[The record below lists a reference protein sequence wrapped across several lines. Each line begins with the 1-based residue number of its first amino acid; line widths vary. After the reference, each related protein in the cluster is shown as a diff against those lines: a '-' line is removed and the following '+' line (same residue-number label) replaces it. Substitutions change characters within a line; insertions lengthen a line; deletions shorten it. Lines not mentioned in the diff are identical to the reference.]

1 MSYANAAHDTDNH
14 TQQKRRYGDS
24 CEQCRRRKRK
34 CDAHEAPCAQ
44 CLKSGYECVFP
55 ATAAPARLAR
65 TINELDYHKDF
76 ISKLAAAND
85 DERAELL
92 GDWSRK
98 HLSNNAAASTS
109 ANNGNGNGNGNGRRK
124 RRKTDDRGRPE
135 NGITVKS
142 EPSEPSSPTKFKHNA
157 ASHLH
162 YNANESL
169 PLTNVPPDR
178 TEMLVSSVLGS
189 QALSPTSQNLVHEQY
204 TPSQRQSQLLLT
216 TYFCWQCPQHLT
228 ITKSL
233 FLRDMKNGGG
243 PWYSPFLL
251 NALYAHASRHLST
264 IEAGGD
270 YAFKARVY
278 LAGELDKPSSIP
290 TIQGLLILGGRDCA
304 LGRISQGFILAG
316 IAFRMISDLGID
328 REDESALSSFSHE
341 ERTVHR
347 RVVWSA
353 YTWDKLISL
362 VLGRAPTFPKPP
374 CPLPQYH
381 DDTDNED
388 SWAPIFLEDD
398 GPPQA
403 ANYPH
408 ALAHE
413 SLTFEN
419 SCKLWMI
426 IEDILTTVYV
436 TRAPFEECNQFVS
449 NTHKQLQTYMW
460 TLPGSISLD
469 VRALPAICPPVHI
482 LTLNL
487 LTRTTWI
494 LLYRPYTLASP
505 TPPFSNTPFPDSI
518 DICRRNAAEI
528 NALFG
533 LHERSFG
540 LCNMTYL
547 MTYCAYVSATID
559 LAELLSNDPVRSHDA
574 KERLVLTFHVLAK
587 GAEYTPGLQ
596 RSIALLRQ
604 RYLQKTQQQAEAQ
617 EAASSGQA
625 GSVHRPRATDTGI
638 HHTPPASHTALPG
651 PIIKADPV
659 VSSASASMVP
669 PTASTTT
676 STTGTANLPTPADDE
691 LDLDGWFSAMTNSS
705 LGDMYLDGTDLGLQ
719 NFFAASTTSASGST
733 PQPHTQQQ
741 QQQPQLQ
748 PQSHQQQQQQ
758 HPQHNQHHNPA
769 LLPSTPYADF
779 FDMSLAT
786 FDSLHGS
793 LAAFPSSTQE
803 QQ

>member
-1 MSYANAAHDTDNH
+1 MSHSLSFNQIHSNDTHSNH
-14 TQQKRRYGDS
+14 FDLDSSSHQKRRYGDS

-65 TINELDYHKDF
+65 TINQLDYHKDF
-76 ISKLAAAND
+76 INQLASATD
-85 DERAELL
+85 DHRAELL
-92 GDWSRK
+92 ADWSRK
-98 HLSNNAAASTS
+98 HSSIHPSAS
-109 ANNGNGNGNGNGRRK
+109 ANNRRK
-124 RRKTDDRGRPE
+124 RRKTNTNANPTPSGSL
-135 NGITVKS
+135 TVKEEPGVKEESAS
-142 EPSEPSSPTKFKHNA
+142 EPNA

-162 YNANESL
+162 VLDGQSDNM

-178 TEMLVSSVLGS
+178 TELLVSSVLGS
-189 QALSPTSQNLVHEQY
+189 QALSPASQTMVHDQY
-204 TPSQRQSQLLLT
+204 TPSQRQSELLLT

-328 REDESALSSFSHE
+328 REDESALASYSHE

-374 CPLPQYH
+374 CPLPHYH
-381 DDTDNED
+381 DDTDHED

-403 ANYPH
+403 ANYPY

-419 SCKLWMI
+419 SCKLWM
-426 IEDILTTVYV
+426 VGV
-436 TRAPFEECNQFVS
+436 C
-449 NTHKQLQTYMW
+449 
-460 TLPGSISLD
+460 
-469 VRALPAICPPVHI
+469 
-482 LTLNL
+482 
-487 LTRTTWI
+487 
-494 LLYRPYTLASP
+494 
-505 TPPFSNTPFPDSI
+505 
-518 DICRRNAAEI
+518 
-528 NALFG
+528 
-533 LHERSFG
+533 
-540 LCNMTYL
+540 
-547 MTYCAYVSATID
+547 
-559 LAELLSNDPVRSHDA
+559 
-574 KERLVLTFHVLAK
+574 LV
-587 GAEYTPGLQ
+587 
-596 RSIALLRQ
+596 
-604 RYLQKTQQQAEAQ
+604 
-617 EAASSGQA
+617 
-625 GSVHRPRATDTGI
+625 
-638 HHTPPASHTALPG
+638 
-651 PIIKADPV
+651 
-659 VSSASASMVP
+659 
-669 PTASTTT
+669 
-676 STTGTANLPTPADDE
+676 
-691 LDLDGWFSAMTNSS
+691 
-705 LGDMYLDGTDLGLQ
+705 
-719 NFFAASTTSASGST
+719 
-733 PQPHTQQQ
+733 
-741 QQQPQLQ
+741 
-748 PQSHQQQQQQ
+748 
-758 HPQHNQHHNPA
+758 
-769 LLPSTPYADF
+769 
-779 FDMSLAT
+779 
-786 FDSLHGS
+786 
-793 LAAFPSSTQE
+793 
-803 QQ
+803 